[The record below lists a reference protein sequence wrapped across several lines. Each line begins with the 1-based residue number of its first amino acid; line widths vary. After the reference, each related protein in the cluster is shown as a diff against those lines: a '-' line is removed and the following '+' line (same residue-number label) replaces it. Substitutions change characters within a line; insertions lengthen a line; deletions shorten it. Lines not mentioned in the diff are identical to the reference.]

1 MSKLL
6 QILETNINIKA
17 QLKDSIEINEVG
29 FEFFHI
35 QEITFQDKDEV
46 PRREALENVLGSL
59 RVEGVNFV
67 YLILGDENRI
77 SFYFGLAKN
86 RKNIPIDVDD
96 LAKQIL
102 KPNIEGN
109 FRGSK
114 IQRVSKPQKKE
125 IKETLKNYKY
135 IAQVSGIPDVNEE
148 AKTFQGVD
156 RLVDIML
163 KDKFALMI
171 IAEQL
176 TLDEIENIEKELYKI
191 YDEISPEVKKTL
203 QTQTTKTT
211 TNNETTSKSNTT
223 SNSESESA
231 SATDTNQTSN
241 SKTTTRTKSNSK
253 NSNESSS
260 KQESETENSSKSD
273 STTKSK
279 SVNSSIN
286 ETKTNSISH
295 IDNKTTTETE
305 NKEFAK
311 KELEEWLKYID
322 EILLKRLD
330 YSKGKGGFKS
340 GIYLFADTKG
350 KIAKLGNSFI
360 SLFGS
365 VKENRVPLKYKY
377 VDVESVKNIIYNF
390 QLPKYEIAN
399 ETLMKKM
406 ILKSKIDGIE
416 WFSTKELSLIASLP
430 QKEVVGLRLKEEV
443 EFGLNISQNEGINLG
458 KMVRSGQELDID
470 VNLEKSELNKHI
482 FITGVTGSGK
492 TTTCHKILYESN
504 LPFLVIEPAKTEYR
518 VLSNVDDIV
527 VFTLGNENIAPFRL
541 NPFEILEG
549 ENISSRVDMIK
560 AAIESSFDMEAAIP
574 QLIESAIYKSYKDCG
589 WDIATSENYKY
600 DNPFDK
606 GVKSF
611 PTLSDVI
618 SNVDEIVEEQN
629 FDDRLKRDYIGSIKG
644 RLNGLIL
651 GSKGF
656 MLDTPRSFDFKS
668 LLKKKVILELEEIK
682 NPSEKSFIMGL
693 ILLNL
698 NEALKSIYKEDKS
711 FRHITLVEEAHRLLS
726 KYEAGDSLNK
736 KSGVE
741 AFSDMLAE
749 VRKYGESLMI
759 VDQIPNKLTPEV
771 LKNTNTKIVH
781 RIFAIDDKEAIGNT
795 MALSKE
801 QKEFLSKL
809 EVGRAIVF
817 NQKFYNAIQVQIKE
831 LENISTTLSE
841 EVGVEKLREKWLEF
855 YKEENRLNFTLK
867 ELENLVKLDN
877 LFLPYVKAEKE
888 NDEEKIQRYKKAIY
902 KIVINLD
909 TEAVAN
915 FLYKRVGK
923 LSRRDIKRLT
933 NQIKEI

>member
-96 LAKQIL
+96 IAKQIL

-273 STTKSK
+273 STTQSK
-279 SVNSSIN
+279 SANSSTN

-295 IDNKTTTETE
+295 IDNKTSTETE

-365 VKENRVPLKYKY
+365 VKENRVPLKYRY
-377 VDVESVKNIIYNF
+377 LDVESVKNIIYNF

-406 ILKSKIDGIE
+406 VLKSKIDGIE

-574 QLIESAIYKSYKDCG
+574 QFIESAIYKSYKDCG

-618 SNVDEIVEEQN
+618 SNVDEIVE
-629 FDDRLKRDYIGSIKG
+629 
-644 RLNGLIL
+644 
-651 GSKGF
+651 
-656 MLDTPRSFDFKS
+656 
-668 LLKKKVILELEEIK
+668 
-682 NPSEKSFIMGL
+682 
-693 ILLNL
+693 
-698 NEALKSIYKEDKS
+698 
-711 FRHITLVEEAHRLLS
+711 
-726 KYEAGDSLNK
+726 
-736 KSGVE
+736 
-741 AFSDMLAE
+741 
-749 VRKYGESLMI
+749 
-759 VDQIPNKLTPEV
+759 
-771 LKNTNTKIVH
+771 
-781 RIFAIDDKEAIGNT
+781 
-795 MALSKE
+795 
-801 QKEFLSKL
+801 
-809 EVGRAIVF
+809 
-817 NQKFYNAIQVQIKE
+817 
-831 LENISTTLSE
+831 
-841 EVGVEKLREKWLEF
+841 
-855 YKEENRLNFTLK
+855 
-867 ELENLVKLDN
+867 
-877 LFLPYVKAEKE
+877 
-888 NDEEKIQRYKKAIY
+888 
-902 KIVINLD
+902 
-909 TEAVAN
+909 
-915 FLYKRVGK
+915 
-923 LSRRDIKRLT
+923 
-933 NQIKEI
+933 

>member
-211 TNNETTSKSNTT
+211 TNNETNSKSNTT

-574 QLIESAIYKSYKDCG
+574 QLIESAIYKSYKDYG

-618 SNVDEIVEEQN
+618 SNVDKVVEEQN
-629 FDDRLKRDYIGSIKG
+629 FDDRLKRDYIGSIKA

>member
-1 MSKLL
+1 M
-6 QILETNINIKA
+6 
-17 QLKDSIEINEVG
+17 
-29 FEFFHI
+29 
-35 QEITFQDKDEV
+35 
-46 PRREALENVLGSL
+46 
-59 RVEGVNFV
+59 
-67 YLILGDENRI
+67 
-77 SFYFGLAKN
+77 
-86 RKNIPIDVDD
+86 
-96 LAKQIL
+96 
-102 KPNIEGN
+102 
-109 FRGSK
+109 
-114 IQRVSKPQKKE
+114 
-125 IKETLKNYKY
+125 
-135 IAQVSGIPDVNEE
+135 
-148 AKTFQGVD
+148 
-156 RLVDIML
+156 
-163 KDKFALMI
+163 
-171 IAEQL
+171 
-176 TLDEIENIEKELYKI
+176 
-191 YDEISPEVKKTL
+191 
-203 QTQTTKTT
+203 
-211 TNNETTSKSNTT
+211 
-223 SNSESESA
+223 
-231 SATDTNQTSN
+231 
-241 SKTTTRTKSNSK
+241 
-253 NSNESSS
+253 
-260 KQESETENSSKSD
+260 
-273 STTKSK
+273 
-279 SVNSSIN
+279 
-286 ETKTNSISH
+286 
-295 IDNKTTTETE
+295 
-305 NKEFAK
+305 
-311 KELEEWLKYID
+311 
-322 EILLKRLD
+322 
-330 YSKGKGGFKS
+330 
-340 GIYLFADTKG
+340 
-350 KIAKLGNSFI
+350 
-360 SLFGS
+360 
-365 VKENRVPLKYKY
+365 
-377 VDVESVKNIIYNF
+377 
-390 QLPKYEIAN
+390 
-399 ETLMKKM
+399 
-406 ILKSKIDGIE
+406 
-416 WFSTKELSLIASLP
+416 
-430 QKEVVGLRLKEEV
+430 
-443 EFGLNISQNEGINLG
+443 
-458 KMVRSGQELDID
+458 
-470 VNLEKSELNKHI
+470 
-482 FITGVTGSGK
+482 
-492 TTTCHKILYESN
+492 
-504 LPFLVIEPAKTEYR
+504 
-518 VLSNVDDIV
+518 
-527 VFTLGNENIAPFRL
+527 
-541 NPFEILEG
+541 
-549 ENISSRVDMIK
+549 
-560 AAIESSFDMEAAIP
+560 
-574 QLIESAIYKSYKDCG
+574 
-589 WDIATSENYKY
+589 
-600 DNPFDK
+600 
-606 GVKSF
+606 
-611 PTLSDVI
+611 
-618 SNVDEIVEEQN
+618 
-629 FDDRLKRDYIGSIKG
+629 
-644 RLNGLIL
+644 L

>member
-574 QLIESAIYKSYKDCG
+574 QLIESAIYKSYKDYG

-618 SNVDEIVEEQN
+618 SNVDKVVEEQN
-629 FDDRLKRDYIGSIKG
+629 FDDRLKRDYIGSIKA

>member
-1 MSKLL
+1 
-6 QILETNINIKA
+6 
-17 QLKDSIEINEVG
+17 
-29 FEFFHI
+29 
-35 QEITFQDKDEV
+35 
-46 PRREALENVLGSL
+46 
-59 RVEGVNFV
+59 
-67 YLILGDENRI
+67 
-77 SFYFGLAKN
+77 
-86 RKNIPIDVDD
+86 
-96 LAKQIL
+96 
-102 KPNIEGN
+102 
-109 FRGSK
+109 
-114 IQRVSKPQKKE
+114 
-125 IKETLKNYKY
+125 
-135 IAQVSGIPDVNEE
+135 
-148 AKTFQGVD
+148 
-156 RLVDIML
+156 
-163 KDKFALMI
+163 
-171 IAEQL
+171 
-176 TLDEIENIEKELYKI
+176 
-191 YDEISPEVKKTL
+191 
-203 QTQTTKTT
+203 
-211 TNNETTSKSNTT
+211 
-223 SNSESESA
+223 
-231 SATDTNQTSN
+231 
-241 SKTTTRTKSNSK
+241 
-253 NSNESSS
+253 
-260 KQESETENSSKSD
+260 
-273 STTKSK
+273 
-279 SVNSSIN
+279 
-286 ETKTNSISH
+286 
-295 IDNKTTTETE
+295 
-305 NKEFAK
+305 
-311 KELEEWLKYID
+311 
-322 EILLKRLD
+322 
-330 YSKGKGGFKS
+330 
-340 GIYLFADTKG
+340 
-350 KIAKLGNSFI
+350 
-360 SLFGS
+360 
-365 VKENRVPLKYKY
+365 
-377 VDVESVKNIIYNF
+377 
-390 QLPKYEIAN
+390 
-399 ETLMKKM
+399 MKKM
-406 ILKSKIDGIE
+406 VLKSKIDGIE

-443 EFGLNISQNEGINLG
+443 EFGLNISQNKGINLG

-574 QLIESAIYKSYKDCG
+574 QLIESAIYKSYKDYG

-618 SNVDEIVEEQN
+618 SNVDKVVEEQN
-629 FDDRLKRDYIGSIKG
+629 FDDRLKRDYIGSIKA

-656 MLDTPRSFDFKS
+656 MLDTPRSFDFRS
-668 LLKKKVILELEEIK
+668 LLKKKVILELEEVK

-741 AFSDMLAE
+741 AFSDMLDE

-888 NDEEKIQRYKKAIY
+888 EDEEKIQRYKKAIY
-902 KIVINLD
+902 KIIINLD

-915 FLYKRVGK
+915 FLDKRVGK
-923 LSRRDIKRLT
+923 LSRRDIKILT

>member
-96 LAKQIL
+96 IAKQIL

-163 KDKFALMI
+163 KDRFAFMI

-574 QLIESAIYKSYKDCG
+574 QLIESAIYKSYKDYG
-589 WDIATSENYKY
+589 WDIATSENYKI

-618 SNVDEIVEEQN
+618 SNVDKVVEEQN
-629 FDDRLKRDYIGSIKG
+629 FDDRLKRDYIGSIKA
-644 RLNGLIL
+644 RLNGLVL

>member
-574 QLIESAIYKSYKDCG
+574 QLIESAIYKSYKDYG

-618 SNVDEIVEEQN
+618 SNVDKVVEEQN
-629 FDDRLKRDYIGSIKG
+629 FDDRLKRDYIGSIKA

-923 LSRRDIKRLT
+923 LSRRDIKILT

>member
-96 LAKQIL
+96 IAKQIL

-114 IQRVSKPQKKE
+114 IQRVSKPQRKE

-163 KDKFALMI
+163 KDRFAFMI

-211 TNNETTSKSNTT
+211 TNNETNSKSNTT

-273 STTKSK
+273 STTQSK
-279 SVNSSIN
+279 SANSSTN

-295 IDNKTTTETE
+295 IDNKTSTETE

-365 VKENRVPLKYKY
+365 VKENRVPLKYRY
-377 VDVESVKNIIYNF
+377 LDVESVKNIIYNF

-406 ILKSKIDGIE
+406 VLKSKIDGIE

-574 QLIESAIYKSYKDCG
+574 QLIESAIYKSYKDYG
-589 WDIATSENYKY
+589 WDIATSENYKI

-618 SNVDEIVEEQN
+618 SNVDKVVEEQN
-629 FDDRLKRDYIGSIKG
+629 FDDRLKRDYIGSIKA
-644 RLNGLIL
+644 RLNGLVL

-668 LLKKKVILELEEIK
+668 LLKKKVILELEEVK

-902 KIVINLD
+902 KIVIKLD

>member
-96 LAKQIL
+96 IAKQIL

-163 KDKFALMI
+163 KDRFAFMI

-574 QLIESAIYKSYKDCG
+574 QLIESAIYKSYKDYG
-589 WDIATSENYKY
+589 WDIATSENYKI

-618 SNVDEIVEEQN
+618 SNVDKVVEEQN
-629 FDDRLKRDYIGSIKG
+629 FDDRLKRDYIGSIKA